1 MDKELEQAIWKFN
14 FRPDSYVHESWLKLM
29 PEGEILAKL
38 IQQRS
43 NSRAYGN
50 VAWYVL
56 SRLGLADNVFFDFS
70 KPLTRI
76 VLWPSKDIEQ
86 LVLYI
91 GAVFHAKLLSKII
104 QRDDLIKIQR
114 LLGDELFSF
123 MQQRA
128 PAIGHKVSMTLALP
142 SELSLKQRI
151 ILVGLLCLRAALHV
165 YPDTVW
171 KRLMFKLD
179 RAWYVDWKQHAKL
192 GSPFMEQADECSVLI
207 QKVAIDIRMGVNRDG
222 KILFG

>member
-38 IQQRS
+38 IQQPS

-70 KPLTRI
+70 KPLARI
-76 VLWPSKDIEQ
+76 VLWSSKDIEQ
-86 LVLYI
+86 LVLYT
-91 GAVFHAKLLSKII
+91 GAVFHAKLLNKII

-128 PAIGHKVSMTLALP
+128 SAIGHKVSMTLALP
-142 SELSLKQRI
+142 HELSLKQRI
-151 ILVGLLCLRAALHV
+151 VLVGLLCLRAALRV

-192 GSPFMEQADECSVLI
+192 GYPFMEQADECSVLI